1 MTNPAPEAPATGLH
15 HSLARLTR
23 VPDARGLG
31 LTEPAVPA
39 APLVPEARA
48 TSPLPAGYTE
58 LTGVEELDAL
68 LGVPHPIVIDK
79 VHDRLD
85 AQDLDLL
92 SRSSF
97 CSLST
102 ADAEGNC
109 DVSPR
114 GGVPGFTHV
123 VDPGTLALP
132 DRPGNRRGD
141 SFRNILTNPHVG
153 LLYLVPGVMDVL
165 RINGRARILTDA
177 PFFDTLVEKNQRP
190 KLALVVEIDE
200 IYRHCPASLRRS
212 GIWSPD
218 TWENAAGGTSP
229 A

>member
-1 MTNPAPEAPATGLH
+1 MGGR
-15 HSLARLTR
+15 ARLLPGGGVCR
-23 VPDARGLG
+23 RAQLAGGRHGG
-31 LTEPAVPA
+31 AGA
-39 APLVPEARA
+39 SGEAC
-48 TSPLPAGYTE
+48 L
-58 LTGVEELDAL
+58 
-68 LGVPHPIVIDK
+68 
-79 VHDRLD
+79 
-85 AQDLDLL
+85 AQADLDLL

-153 LLYLVPGVMDVL
+153 LLYLIPGVMDVL

-177 PFFDTLVEKNQRP
+177 PFFDALVEKNQRP

>member
-31 LTEPAVPA
+31 LVEQAEAAVPA
-39 APLVPEARA
+39 VGPR
-48 TSPLPAGYTE
+48 SPLPAGWTE
-58 LTGVEELDAL
+58 LTGVEELASL
-68 LGVPHPIVIDK
+68 LGTPHPVVIDK

-85 AQDLDLL
+85 EQDLDLL
-92 SRSSF
+92 GRASF

-102 ADAEGNC
+102 ADADGNC

-123 VDPGTLALP
+123 VDRGTIALP

-153 LLYLVPGVMDVL
+153 LLYLVPGAMDVL
-165 RINGRARILTDA
+165 RINGRARVLTDA
-177 PFFDTLVEKNQRP
+177 PFFDALVERNQRP
-190 KLALVVEIDE
+190 ALALVVEIDE

-212 GIWSPD
+212 GIWSPA
-218 TWENAAGGTSP
+218 TWEKTGDADAT

>member
-1 MTNPAPEAPATGLH
+1 MP
-15 HSLARLTR
+15 S
-23 VPDARGLG
+23 
-31 LTEPAVPA
+31 
-39 APLVPEARA
+39 
-48 TSPLPAGYTE
+48 GYTE
-58 LTGVEELDAL
+58 LDRRRGAGRAARLS
-68 LGVPHPIVIDK
+68 HPIVIDK

-85 AQDLDLL
+85 AHHLDLL
-92 SRSSF
+92 SRASF

-123 VDPGTLALP
+123 VDPGTIALP
-132 DRPGNRRGD
+132 DRPGNRRSD
-141 SFRNILTNPHVG
+141 SFRNILTNPHVS

-177 PFFDTLVEKNQRP
+177 PFFDALVEKNQRP
-190 KLALVVEIDE
+190 KLALAVEIDE

-212 GIWSPD
+212 GIWSPE
-218 TWENAAGGTSP
+218 T
-229 A
+229 

>member
-1 MTNPAPEAPATGLH
+1 M
-15 HSLARLTR
+15 
-23 VPDARGLG
+23 
-31 LTEPAVPA
+31 TEPAVPA
-39 APLVPEARA
+39 APLVPEAPA

-165 RINGRARILTDA
+165 RINGRARILT
-177 PFFDTLVEKNQRP
+177 
-190 KLALVVEIDE
+190 
-200 IYRHCPASLRRS
+200 
-212 GIWSPD
+212 
-218 TWENAAGGTSP
+218 
-229 A
+229 